1 MLACMVCHNSLII
14 THPTDSITNSVS
26 LRIKWPCQS
35 WVMLCP
41 STVMIEVREHEMRR
55 GKACVSAEKPGHPTL
70 QHRRRSQP
78 ASQPERESESE
89 GLTDWLTGLPL
100 LACGGLIDLPSSLL
114 CCAALC
120 ACFAPFFTDLLAFAS
135 PLLPFYE
142 HPPSWA
148 AMTPNT
154 SPPPRRARFMSS
166 RRSSIRSTRSLP
178 SPCALFSVTNTTFR
192 LARAF

>member
-1 MLACMVCHNSLII
+1 MPLHSDDRSKGARNEKGKG
-14 THPTDSITNSVS
+14 
-26 LRIKWPCQS
+26 LREC
-35 WVMLCP
+35 
-41 STVMIEVREHEMRR
+41 RE
-55 GKACVSAEKPGHPTL
+55 A
-70 QHRRRSQP
+70 RSSNVAASETKP